1 MTGVYYVLTILIWGC
16 TWIAMKHQIG
26 VVPIEVSIA
35 YRFALAG
42 ALMFLFLLVTRRL
55 TLIPAR
61 HQPFVLLQ
69 GLCLYSLNFIC
80 IYLASAYIPSGI
92 VSVVFS
98 AAIILNL
105 VNAFVFHHRRPAPRM
120 VAGALL
126 GVVGIAGLFWQT
138 VAAAGFDSNVI
149 KGLLIALLGTW
160 FFSLGNL
167 VSARN
172 HQHGLPLASVNA
184 WAMLYA
190 TAVMVLFALVR
201 GSPFNF
207 DPSSTYVGALLYLA
221 IPGTLIGYTAYLTV
235 VNRLGPEKASYITV
249 LFPVVALAISAF
261 VENYRATPMALV
273 GLAAILA
280 GNVLVLLDR
289 NTGTV
294 DLK

>member
-1 MTGVYYVLTILIWGC
+1 MTGFYYVLTILIWGC

-42 ALMFLFLLVTRRL
+42 ALMFLFLLATRRPVS
-55 TLIPAR
+55 IPAR
-61 HQPFVLLQ
+61 HHPFVLLQ

-80 IYLASAYIPSGI
+80 IYLASAHIASGI

-105 VNAFVFHHRRPAPRM
+105 VNAFALHRRRPAPRM
-120 VAGALL
+120 VAGAML
-126 GVVGIAGLFWQT
+126 GVVGIACLFWQT
-138 VAAAGFDSNVI
+138 VAAAGFDSNVLQ
-149 KGLLIALLGTW
+149 GLLIALLGTW
-160 FFSLGNL
+160 FFSMGNL
-167 VSARN
+167 VAARN
-172 HQHGLPLASVNA
+172 HHHRLPLASVNA
-184 WAMLYA
+184 WGMLYA
-190 TAVMVLFALVR
+190 TLVMALFALVR
-201 GSPFNF
+201 GSPFVF
-207 DPSSTYVGALLYLA
+207 DPSPTYVAALLYLA

-249 LFPVVALAISAF
+249 LFPVVALTISAF
-261 VENYRATPMALV
+261 AEDYRATPSALV

-289 NTGTV
+289 
-294 DLK
+294 KQPSRI